1 RGRAHRR
8 RAGVHGRGRRAVPR
22 RHALRGGGL
31 DRRSARWHRQLP
43 ASLSA
48 VRGVDRMC
56 GERSAVRGGGS
67 RYCARR
73 GVLGGAR
80 GRRLGGRP
88 PAPCL
93 GAHRAPPGA
102 GGHRVPIQG
111 SAAFATLPGPV
122 RRRDGGHERH
132 PPRRLGRARPRRR
145 GSRAARR
152 LLGADPRP
160 LGRRRGRRADSR
172 GLGRRDDARWRGRRS
187 EARLSGGRQPGDA
200 SLAAAALEEHV
211 SAPLIECVPNFSE
224 GRDAATLDALRAAI
238 TSVPGVRLLDVQVD
252 PSHHRSVFTLVARP
266 DAAAEAAFLAMRVAT
281 ERIDLTQHSGEHPRM
296 GATDVVPFVP
306 VRDVT
311 MDECVAVARRLADR
325 AATELGI
332 PIYLYARAATRPE
345 RERLPDIRK
354 GEFEALRDRI
364 GKDPAADP
372 DFGPRRI
379 HPTAGATAIGARPF
393 LVAFNI
399 YLDTSDVRI
408 AQDIAKRI
416 RTSSGGL
423 PAGPGGGSAAAL
435 AAALAG
441 ALVAMVA
448 RLTLGRKAYGGVQ
461 ARVAEILAEAEAL
474 RSQLRRLADDDAV
487 AYTRVSVAYKLPKD
501 SPARSRA
508 VDEALVGAAHTP
520 LAMAR
525 GAVRLVALAR
535 EIGTIGNRNANS
547 DARVA

>member
-1 RGRAHRR
+1 M
-8 RAGVHGRGRRAVPR
+8 P
-22 RHALRGGGL
+22 
-31 DRRSARWHRQLP
+31 
-43 ASLSA
+43 
-48 VRGVDRMC
+48 
-56 GERSAVRGGGS
+56 
-67 RYCARR
+67 
-73 GVLGGAR
+73 
-80 GRRLGGRP
+80 
-88 PAPCL
+88 
-93 GAHRAPPGA
+93 
-102 GGHRVPIQG
+102 
-111 SAAFATLPGPV
+111 
-122 RRRDGGHERH
+122 
-132 PPRRLGRARPRRR
+132 
-145 GSRAARR
+145 
-152 LLGADPRP
+152 
-160 LGRRRGRRADSR
+160 
-172 GLGRRDDARWRGRRS
+172 
-187 EARLSGGRQPGDA
+187 
-200 SLAAAALEEHV
+200 
-211 SAPLIECVPNFSE
+211 APLIECVPNFSE
-224 GRDAATLDALRAAI
+224 GRNATTIEALRTALA
-238 TSVPGVRLLDVQVD
+238 SVPGVRLLDVQAD
-252 PSHHRSVFTLVARP
+252 AAHNRSVFTFVAPP
-266 DAAAEAAFLAMRVAT
+266 DASVEAALAAMRVAT
-281 ERIDLTQHSGEHPRM
+281 ERIDLSRHTGEHPRM

-306 VRDVT
+306 VRDAT
-311 MDECVAVARRLADR
+311 MDDCVALARRLAQR
-325 AATELGI
+325 AAAELLI
-332 PIYLYARAATRPE
+332 PIYLYAKAATRPE

-423 PAGPGGGSAAAL
+423 PAVQASGFEVGGNAQVSMNLLDIDTTSPATVFAAVESAARQRGVGILKSEVVGLIPERAVLGAGAASLKLSDPEAHLLEPKISAAEGPTLDGWLDELAGGAPAPGGGSAAAL

-487 AYTRVSVAYKLPKD
+487 AYTRVSAAYKLPKD

-547 DARVA
+547 DARVAEALAGAALAGALENVKVNVGSLSEPGLGKSLLQEAEGLARTVSPPS